1 MGYRSEVVLALSP
14 QIMPHF
20 LAVIARCPEA
30 RELCWAHSSVL
41 IRDYNRTPGAMCFQ
55 WESIKWYESYAG
67 VQAIQEFLSW
77 CEVCE
82 AGDLDAMD
90 HIRFVRIGEELDDV
104 DMVGYGFDIHVE
116 RSISY

>member
-30 RELCWAHSSVL
+30 RELCWAQSSAM
-41 IRDYNRTPGAMCFQ
+41 IRDYNRIPGAMCFH

-67 VQAIQEFLSW
+67 IRGIQEFLSW
-77 CEVCE
+77 CQCE
-82 AGDLDAMD
+82 QPSDLDAED
-90 HIRFVRIGEELDDV
+90 HVRFVRIGEELDDV
-104 DMVGYGFDIHVE
+104 DSVGYGFDIHVE